1 MDSLLIVPLHS
12 MSEFCNAVRLSDV
25 SVILFEASWMGPSG
39 IAKRRSVI
47 DSVIRLGVKK
57 MFMVR
62 VLGNDDAE
70 DYVINWMRVSSL
82 PAIGI
87 YSRGGF
93 LECKVSINV
102 DALDIS
108 KNDFFAIETTLRRL
122 ALVEWNNSVKVLDPL
137 TEVPFSS
144 SNSHGR
150 VTILEAVC
158 ACLLGSTVTKCPSY
172 RSDLSLE
179 DFKPFT
185 IFISGDR
192 SSVGKSTTCLAIIAA
207 LVKLGVDPNAIAYI
221 KPVTQCESEQPITR
235 YCNKVGIVNQGIG
248 PIVFYKGFTRWDCYI
263 HVLFKV
269 VRPYHP
275 RHLHDCNLQ
284 SIFEG

>member
-1 MDSLLIVPLHS
+1 
-12 MSEFCNAVRLSDV
+12 MSEFCNVVRLSDI

-39 IAKRRSVI
+39 TAKRGSAI
-47 DSVIRLGVKK
+47 DSVIRLGIRKL
-57 MFMVR
+57 FIIR
-62 VLGNDDAE
+62 VVGSDDAE

-93 LECKVSINV
+93 LECKVSIGADV
-102 DALDIS
+102 LDIS
-108 KNDFFAIETTLRRL
+108 KNDYHAMETSLKRL
-122 ALVEWNNSVKVLDPL
+122 ATVQWNDSVKVLDPL

-158 ACLLGSTVTKCPSY
+158 ACLLGSRITKCPSY
-172 RSDLSLE
+172 RSDLALE
-179 DFKPFT
+179 DFEPFT
-185 IFISGDR
+185 LFISGDR

-248 PIVFYKGFTRWDCYI
+248 PIVFYKGFTR
-263 HVLFKV
+263 
-269 VRPYHP
+269 
-275 RHLHDCNLQ
+275 
-284 SIFEG
+284 